1 MGEVAS
7 GDHPAATDALRGMF
21 SRDFVYLG
29 VSALPV
35 ILAAGVTPIL
45 TRRLG
50 AAEYGQFALAL
61 AVMQI
66 LGPIF
71 SFGLPFAT
79 QKVFAGEDGHRRA
92 RGVLAASALLA
103 VAAGLVAVLAA
114 PAWGPAVGLNR
125 VLDARLTALW
135 AACYALAWTSVAML
149 RSRDSLGMAIVVVAL
164 GSLGA
169 QAVGVALAYWWAP
182 TVTSYLCGVIIG
194 QGAAALVGLLAL
206 RPDWPALAA
215 VRRHG
220 RAFLFGLPMVPQQL
234 SAFILYAGDRVVVRH
249 DLGSA
254 ATGRYSVAYNV
265 GSLGVI
271 LLVFANQAWM
281 PRVYAVKDRIARSR
295 LLANSRDVL
304 NLLLVP
310 VTCGLAAGAPVVLR
324 IWAPRSFDPAGLTWI
339 VAIVAVSTFPYSQSL
354 SNVRALMS
362 EGRTGR
368 AAVTTLVA
376 AVVNIALNV
385 VMVPFLGITG
395 SAIATALSFVLLARL
410 TRPPEESGL
419 QVPTVS
425 RLIGAIIGG
434 GVAVTLS
441 LAALPSS
448 PGWLAVRLAACAVA
462 ALAFVLLMRRAA
474 SGFETSDRFLTHKAG
489 AAPLIEQLDE
499 RRSSQE
505 ITAAEALQP
514 SIPLRKREQ
523 HRVLWTAA
531 LAVVVLPVLG
541 FASYKFA
548 SGADKT
554 LPAAV
559 TSQHP
564 AHRGQP
570 APVPSVTPS
579 VQASPMAAQ
588 VLTAASVTVFGP
600 GGGDDPQ
607 QAALAVSGN
616 PATPWHTDWY
626 TTPYFGNLYAGTGLL
641 LDMGRTITVA
651 SVRLSLGSARGAD
664 LEVRVGDSPVLADL
678 HTVATSRGAGG
689 AVELSLAPSA
699 HARYLLIWFTKLPPD
714 NAGTYQASIYEITV
728 KGQP

>member
-1 MGEVAS
+1 LGDAAS
-7 GDHPAATDALRGMF
+7 GDYPAASEALRGMF

-35 ILAAGVTPIL
+35 VLSAGVTPIL

-66 LGPIF
+66 LGPIL

-79 QKVFAGEDGHRRA
+79 QKVFAGEDGQRRA
-92 RGVLAASALLA
+92 RGVLAASAVLA
-103 VAAGLVAVLAA
+103 VAAGLVVVLAA
-114 PAWGPAVGLNR
+114 PAWGPAVGLYR
-125 VLDARLTALW
+125 VQDARLTALW
-135 AACYALAWTSVAML
+135 AACYALAWTSIAML
-149 RSRDSLGMAIVVVAL
+149 RSRDSMGMVIVVVAL

-194 QGAAALVGLLAL
+194 QGAAAVVGLLAL

-215 VRRHG
+215 VRRLG

-281 PRVYAVKDRIARSR
+281 PRVYAVTDRVARSR
-295 LLANSRDVL
+295 LLASSRDVL

-310 VTCGLAAGAPVVLR
+310 VACGLAAGAPVVLR
-324 IWAPRSFDPAGLTWI
+324 IWAPRSFDPGGLTWI
-339 VAIVAVSTFPYSQSL
+339 VAIVAVCTFPYAQSL

-362 EGRTGR
+362 EGRTSR

-376 AVVNIALNV
+376 AAVNIALNV

-410 TRPPEESGL
+410 TRPPAESGL
-419 QVPTVS
+419 QVPGVS
-425 RLIGAIIGG
+425 RLTGAIIGG
-434 GVAVTLS
+434 GVAATLS
-441 LAALPSS
+441 VAALPAS
-448 PGWLAVRLAACAVA
+448 PGWIDVRLAVCALA
-462 ALAFVLLMRRAA
+462 ALAFGLLMRRAA
-474 SGFETSDRFLTHKAG
+474 SGFETSGRFLTQIAG
-489 AAPLIEQLDE
+489 TAPPIETRDE
-499 RRSSQE
+499 RWRSSQE
-505 ITAAEALQP
+505 ITAAGVPQP
-514 SIPLRKREQ
+514 SIPLRKRE
-523 HRVLWTAA
+523 RGLVLWAAA
-531 LAVVVLPVLG
+531 LAVVVLPVIGL
-541 FASYKFA
+541 ASYKLA
-548 SGADKT
+548 SGADKSQR
-554 LPAAV
+554 AAV
-559 TSQHP
+559 TSQRP
-564 AHRGQP
+564 AHGGRP

-579 VQASPMAAQ
+579 SPVAAQ
-588 VLTAASVTVFGP
+588 VLTAASVTAFGP

-641 LDMGRTITVA
+641 LDMGQTITVT

-664 LEVRVGDSPVLADL
+664 LQVRAGDTPVLADL

-689 AVELSLAPSA
+689 AVELSLTSSA
-699 HARYLLIWFTKLPPD
+699 HSRYLLIWFTKLPPD